1 MKKLIAL
8 MLVVF
13 AVFALC
19 ACGGTDDEQA
29 EGKATVVVY
38 SSEPTKYT
46 VDLSELEGEK
56 TVLAAMEYLNEKKG
70 VALTYSTSE
79 YGAYVTEFDVLKE
92 DKEKFEYVYFWT
104 SVQSDWDVSAYA
116 SENAYAGVKLVSS
129 GLGVSSA
136 TLTDGAVVMFAYYG
150 TSGVSLDAIETA
162 TIVVHGETDEEYV
175 LDLTAFKTS
184 PTVFDAMEY
193 LNENKGVALT
203 YSTSEYG
210 AYVTEFASLKS
221 DPLSGKYIGF
231 HTSVKKDWDIS
242 ATATEKYYMGTRLIT
257 SGVGV
262 SSAAIVD
269 EAIIYFDYI
278 IYSF

>member
-8 MLVVF
+8 MLVAF

-29 EGKATVVVY
+29 EGKATIVVY

-56 TVLAAMEYLNEKKG
+56 TVLA
-70 VALTYSTSE
+70 
-79 YGAYVTEFDVLKE
+79 
-92 DKEKFEYVYFWT
+92 
-104 SVQSDWDVSAYA
+104 
-116 SENAYAGVKLVSS
+116 
-129 GLGVSSA
+129 
-136 TLTDGAVVMFAYYG
+136 
-150 TSGVSLDAIETA
+150 
-162 TIVVHGETDEEYV
+162 
-175 LDLTAFKTS
+175 
-184 PTVFDAMEY
+184 AMEY

-262 SSAAIVD
+262 SSAALVD